1 MLNGKAGT
9 RADTIGII
17 RKITG
22 RRPEDRPAAEEPV
35 RSVSLSYDMTYGEVY
50 EALLM
55 IIDKR
60 SKKARYGV
68 GIFLLAAAAACAV
81 LFAMNPYGLM
91 FEIGAVLFA
100 LFSFL
105 VLCYPGIKAK
115 QGAKKISRR
124 KGTYKVTLFSDGYI
138 VPHGGERLDIR
149 GDKDCRAFE
158 SDAVFA
164 LRLDRMTNFC
174 LPKRRM
180 NGSEIQLTRKTL
192 QTYARRFSDRRS
204 GK

>member
-1 MLNGKAGT
+1 M
-9 RADTIGII
+9 ADNIGII

-124 KGTYKVTLFSDGYI
+124 KGPYKVKLFSDGYI

>member
-1 MLNGKAGT
+1 M
-9 RADTIGII
+9 
-17 RKITG
+17 
-22 RRPEDRPAAEEPV
+22 

-192 QTYARRFSDRRS
+192 QTYARRFFDRRS

>member
-1 MLNGKAGT
+1 MAEK
-9 RADTIGII
+9 IGII
-17 RKITG
+17 GRITG
-22 RRPEDRPAAEEPV
+22 RKPEDRPPAEEPV

-55 IIDKR
+55 IVDRR
-60 SKKARYGV
+60 SKKARYGM

-105 VLCYPGIKAK
+105 VLAYPGIKAK

-124 KGTYKVTLFSDGYI
+124 KGTYKIKLSSDGYI
-138 VPHGGERLDIR
+138 VPYGRERLDIR

-180 NGSEIQLTRKTL
+180 NGSEIQLTRETL
-192 QTYARRFSDRRS
+192 QKYARRFFDRRS

>member
-1 MLNGKAGT
+1 M
-9 RADTIGII
+9 ADNIGII

-91 FEIGAVLFA
+91 FEIEAVLFA

-124 KGTYKVTLFSDGYI
+124 KGPYKVKLFSDGYI

>member
-1 MLNGKAGT
+1 M
-9 RADTIGII
+9 ADNIGII
-17 RKITG
+17 RTITG

-192 QTYARRFSDRRS
+192 QTYARRFFDRRS

>member
-1 MLNGKAGT
+1 M
-9 RADTIGII
+9 ADNIGII

-192 QTYARRFSDRRS
+192 QTYARRFFDRRS

>member
-1 MLNGKAGT
+1 M
-9 RADTIGII
+9 ADNIGII

-124 KGTYKVTLFSDGYI
+124 KGTYKVKLFSDGYI

>member
-1 MLNGKAGT
+1 M
-9 RADTIGII
+9 ADNIGII

-124 KGTYKVTLFSDGYI
+124 KGTYKVKLFSDGYI

-192 QTYARRFSDRRS
+192 QTYARRFFDRRS

>member
-1 MLNGKAGT
+1 MAEK
-9 RADTIGII
+9 IGII
-17 RKITG
+17 DRITG
-22 RRPEDRPAAEEPV
+22 RKPEDRPRTEEPV

-55 IIDKR
+55 IIDRR

-105 VLCYPGIKAK
+105 VLAYPGIKAK

-124 KGTYKVTLFSDGYI
+124 KGTYKVRLSSDGYI
-138 VPHGGERLDIR
+138 VPYGQERLDIR

-180 NGSEIQLTRKTL
+180 NGSEIELTRETL
-192 QTYARRFSDRRS
+192 QKYARRFSDRRS
-204 GK
+204 EK

>member
-1 MLNGKAGT
+1 M
-9 RADTIGII
+9 ADNIGII

>member
-1 MLNGKAGT
+1 M
-9 RADTIGII
+9 ADKIDGMI

-22 RRPEDRPAAEEPV
+22 REPDSRPAAEEPV
-35 RSVSLSYDMTYGEVY
+35 RFFYLSYDMTYGEIY
-50 EALLM
+50 ETLLM

-60 SKKARYGV
+60 SKKARFGV
-68 GIFLLAAAAACAV
+68 GLLLLAAAAACAI
-81 LFAMNPYGLM
+81 LFAMNPYGLV
-91 FEIGAVLFA
+91 FEMGAVLFA

-105 VLCYPGIKAK
+105 VLAYPGIKAK
-115 QGAKKISRR
+115 QGAKKISRQ
-124 KGTYKVTLFSDGYI
+124 KGTYKIKLFSDGYI
-138 VPHGGERLDIR
+138 LPHGKERMDIR

-158 SDAVFA
+158 SDTVFA

-180 NGSEIQLTRKTL
+180 NGSEIQLTREIL
-192 QTYARRFSDRRS
+192 QKYARRFFDRRS

>member
-1 MLNGKAGT
+1 MAYN
-9 RADTIGII
+9 IGII

-22 RRPEDRPAAEEPV
+22 RRPEERPAAGEPV
-35 RSVSLSYDMTYGEVY
+35 RSISLSYDMTYGEVY

-55 IIDKR
+55 IVDRR
-60 SKKARYGV
+60 SKKARCGV
-68 GIFLLAAAAACAV
+68 GIFLLAIAAVCAV

-91 FEIGAVLFA
+91 FEIGALLFA

-105 VLCYPGIKAK
+105 VLAYPGIKAK

-124 KGTYKVTLFSDGYI
+124 KGTYKVKLFSDGYI
-138 VPHGGERLDIR
+138 VPYGREKLDIR

-180 NGSEIQLTRKTL
+180 NGSEIQLTRDTL
-192 QTYARRFSDRRS
+192 QKYARRFSDRRS
-204 GK
+204 ADAKRRA

>member
-1 MLNGKAGT
+1 
-9 RADTIGII
+9 
-17 RKITG
+17 
-22 RRPEDRPAAEEPV
+22 
-35 RSVSLSYDMTYGEVY
+35 
-50 EALLM
+50 M
-55 IIDKR
+55 IIDRR

-105 VLCYPGIKAK
+105 VLAYPGIKAK

-124 KGTYKVTLFSDGYI
+124 KGTYKVRLSSDGYI
-138 VPHGGERLDIR
+138 VPYGQDRLDIR

-180 NGSEIQLTRKTL
+180 NGSEIELTRETL
-192 QTYARRFSDRRS
+192 QKYARRFSDRRS
-204 GK
+204 EK

>member
-1 MLNGKAGT
+1 MAEK
-9 RADTIGII
+9 IGII
-17 RKITG
+17 DRITG
-22 RRPEDRPAAEEPV
+22 RKPEDRPPAEEPV
-35 RSVSLSYDMTYGEVY
+35 RSISLSYDMTYGEVY

-55 IIDKR
+55 IIDRR

-105 VLCYPGIKAK
+105 VLAYPGIKAK

-124 KGTYKVTLFSDGYI
+124 KGTYKVRLSSDGYI
-138 VPHGGERLDIR
+138 VPYGQDRLDIR

-180 NGSEIQLTRKTL
+180 NGSEIELTRETL
-192 QTYARRFSDRRS
+192 QKYARRFSDRRS
-204 GK
+204 EK